1 MLDAYDRK
9 ILAEVQADARIAQSE
24 LGERVHLST
33 AAVNRRLKRLADDR
47 VIEKYTAVV
56 APEALGYALTIVA
69 EVEAESVQVD
79 LLDAMKRSFSAS
91 PLVQQCY
98 YVTGQCDF
106 ILVIT
111 AQSMEQYQELTR
123 ELFFQNNNVKRFRTF
138 VSMSRVKVTL
148 DVPIGPAHFPSVD
161 STNPAAELASITTIK
176 TR

>member
-1 MLDAYDRK
+1 MLDAYDLK
-9 ILAEVQADARIAQSE
+9 ILAEVQKDARIAQSE

-33 AAVNRRLKRLADDR
+33 AAVNRRLKRLTDEG
-47 VIEKYTAVV
+47 VIDKVAAVV

-79 LLDAMKRSFSAS
+79 LLDAMKQSFSAS
-91 PLVQQCY
+91 PMVQQCY

-106 ILVIT
+106 ILVIV

-138 VSMSRVKVTL
+138 VSMHRVKVSL
-148 DVPIGPAHFPSVD
+148 GVPID
-161 STNPAAELASITTIK
+161 L
-176 TR
+176 TRLTAPDQGA